1 MSFQV
6 GDIVGDYQIVG
17 LLGVGG
23 MGKVYKVRN
32 QISDRIDAL
41 KVLLPDL
48 ADNPDLEDRFVR
60 EIKVLASLN
69 HPNIAGLRIGGHR
82 DRISLH
88 PAGWPSTREA
98 LTPQEPDR
106 REQRSSVPDLS
117 TILIQL
123 FAGLSRGMVLFL
135 LSAGLSLIF
144 GVMNILNFAHATF
157 WLLAGYITVT
167 IYNYLLGYFEPGF
180 YLLIPA
186 VVAAT
191 AIMIVVGLVVERFL
205 IRRMYNREL
214 AEQLL
219 LTFALVLILG
229 DVIKLIWGVENRRIF
244 VPVTPVEAFGAFI
257 NPYYF
262 FLIGAGLAVAIG
274 LWAFL
279 HRTKYGKIVRAA
291 VYSREMVSALG
302 IRIPL
307 IYAGVFAA
315 GIGIAAFAAGIF
327 SPLLPM
333 GLGVDIDII
342 IQCFAVVVI
351 GGFGSILG
359 TFVASLLVGIVYS
372 FSILLWPDGAV
383 AVIFLIV
390 IAVLIWR
397 PWGLFGTE
405 LRS

>member
-1 MSFQV
+1 MAA
-6 GDIVGDYQIVG
+6 DI
-17 LLGVGG
+17 
-23 MGKVYKVRN
+23 N
-32 QISDRIDAL
+32 AL
-41 KVLLPDL
+41 
-48 ADNPDLEDRFVR
+48 
-60 EIKVLASLN
+60 
-69 HPNIAGLRIGGHR
+69 
-82 DRISLH
+82 
-88 PAGWPSTREA
+88 
-98 LTPQEPDR
+98 
-106 REQRSSVPDLS
+106 
-117 TILIQL
+117 LIQL

-167 IYNYLLGYFEPGF
+167 IYAYLAETFAPGF
-180 YLLIPA
+180 VLLVPA
-186 VVAAT
+186 VIGST
-191 AIMIVVGLVVERFL
+191 AIMVVLGLLIERFL
-205 IRRMYNREL
+205 IRRLYDREL
-214 AEQLL
+214 PEQLL
-219 LTFALVLILG
+219 MTFALVLIIG
-229 DVIKLIWGVENRRIF
+229 DVIKLIWGVQNRRIF
-244 VPVTPVEAFGAFI
+244 VPVTPVQAFGVYI

-274 LWAFL
+274 LWLFL
-279 HRTKYGKIVRAA
+279 HRTKYGRIVRAA
-291 VYSREMVSALG
+291 VYSREMVNALG

-333 GLGVDIDII
+333 ALGVDIDII
-342 IQCFAVVVI
+342 VQCFAVVVI

-372 FSILLWPDGAV
+372 FSILIWPDGAL
-383 AVIFLIV
+383 AMIFLIV